1 MGYSKKLYNIL
12 GGYKYYY
19 TDNPLFR
26 PYGYSTNFYNLLYA
40 FLFIFTKSIGNRHF
54 SIHYERSSIPVIML
68 PQESDSVYQIK
79 LQIPVC

>member
-1 MGYSKKLYNIL
+1 MGYSKNYIIYWGVTSIIIRITPSFVHTDIL
-12 GGYKYYY
+12 QI
-19 TDNPLFR
+19 LQFVIC
-26 PYGYSTNFYNLLYA
+26 
-40 FLFIFTKSIGNRHF
+40 FLFTFTKPIGNRHF